1 MGSTAGASRHP
12 RLETEPSPV
21 VESIKFEN
29 EDDHRNEIFPIPI
42 TARARTSVILAGK
55 RDTQRA
61 SFYYK
66 LSDNVVMA
74 KISYQMS
81 EIL

>member
-1 MGSTAGASRHP
+1 MGRTAGASSHP

-21 VESIKFEN
+21 VESIEFYD
-29 EDDHRNEIFPIPI
+29 EDDHGNEIFPIPI
-42 TARARTSVILAGK
+42 SARARTSVILAGK
-55 RDTQRA
+55 RDTHRA

-66 LSDNVVMA
+66 FSENVVVV